1 MCGQISPTE
10 PTLIVK
16 KLCFYELS
24 SLHFLLIICSRHT
37 KCRFFPKTDIHII
50 IEKSFFQFQNV
61 KLHPHKVTD
70 KSTLKTFCISVFLIV
85 LSIRIWMNFW
95 FCLILVF
102 FAKKKY
108 QSVIGKN
115 YKIDSPMILLAIF
128 FVTFF
133 SFFPFFLKCSESK
146 KIKTI
151 IVKTIL
157 KNPWIFAFGWIWR
170 FSPSYIRLSLK
181 RVCTRTAI
189 LQILIDKSKNKV
201 KFTVR
206 VHIFFE

>member
-16 KLCFYELS
+16 QLCFYELS

-37 KCRFFPKTDIHII
+37 KCRFFSKTDIHII
-50 IEKSFFQFQNV
+50 IEKPFFQFQYF
-61 KLHPHKVTD
+61 KLHSHKVTD
-70 KSTLKTFCISVFLIV
+70 KSTLNTFCISVFLIV

-102 FAKKKY
+102 FAKKKH

-115 YKIDSPMILLAIF
+115 YKIDSPKILLAIF

-151 IVKTIL
+151 IVKTIF
-157 KNPWIFAFGWIWR
+157 KNLLFSGFGWIWR
-170 FSPSYIRLSLK
+170 FSPSYIRLS
-181 RVCTRTAI
+181 
-189 LQILIDKSKNKV
+189 
-201 KFTVR
+201 
-206 VHIFFE
+206 

>member
-1 MCGQISPTE
+1 M
-10 PTLIVK
+10 
-16 KLCFYELS
+16 
-24 SLHFLLIICSRHT
+24 
-37 KCRFFPKTDIHII
+37 
-50 IEKSFFQFQNV
+50 
-61 KLHPHKVTD
+61 HPHKVTD
-70 KSTLKTFCISVFLIV
+70 KITLKTFCISVFFIV

-151 IVKTIL
+151 IVQTIL

-170 FSPSYIRLSLK
+170 FSPSYIRLSLSSFFSK
-181 RVCTRTAI
+181 SQASHINIKTCQFITLSFLRFSGST
-189 LQILIDKSKNKV
+189 QISYLTMVAKKKPWNIHV
-201 KFTVR
+201 
-206 VHIFFE
+206 